1 MAIEQIKEQ
10 TKMPTFFAAKITGN
24 LGHDANVFDRTCP
37 KCKGMYYSLMTP
49 ACPKCGAQLTYM
61 TTGKGKPM
69 SITECSFYPIF
80 GEETEKRW
88 EADTAKRKGGMGI
101 TWRFKIFNYAD
112 KNGVLADHPMS
123 MLLKKGATIE
133 LRVYNHPPF
142 ATEYVSTKFAGKKMV
157 EMMFVVYPNY
167 GDSVKV
173 IKQSAVAT
181 KVDAQGNAVP
191 PTLTPTAAPVANAEL
206 VAAITAQVIASLSGK
221 MAAPVVVPAPQ
232 VVTPSQPKT
241 AVAASAEEDI
251 DEQVFSS
258 LYGDMEA
265 EAMDDFPEHAA
276 SLANV
281 DPWK

>member
-1 MAIEQIKEQ
+1 MATEQ

-49 ACPKCGAQLTYM
+49 ACPKCGGPLTYM

-80 GEETEKRW
+80 GEETEKKW

-123 MLLKKGATIE
+123 MMLKKGATIE

-142 ATEYVSTKFAGKKMV
+142 ATEYVSTKFAGRKMV

-167 GDSVKV
+167 GDSIKV
-173 IKQSAVAT
+173 IKQPAVAT

-191 PTLTPTAAPVANAEL
+191 PTLISTATPVANAEL
-206 VAAITAQVIASLSGK
+206 IAAITAQVVASLTGK
-221 MAAPVVVPAPQ
+221 AAIPVVEPAPK
-232 VVTPSQPKT
+232 VVATAQPKT

-251 DEQVFSS
+251 DEQVLGS
-258 LYGDMEA
+258 LYGDIEA
-265 EAMDDFPEHAA
+265 EAMDDFPEHTA

-281 DPWK
+281 NPWDGK

>member
-1 MAIEQIKEQ
+1 
-10 TKMPTFFAAKITGN
+10 
-24 LGHDANVFDRTCP
+24 
-37 KCKGMYYSLMTP
+37 
-49 ACPKCGAQLTYM
+49 M

-112 KNGVLADHPMS
+112 NNGVLADHPMS
-123 MLLKKGATIE
+123 MMLKKGATIE

-181 KVDAQGNAVP
+181 KVDAQGNAIT
-191 PTLTPTAAPVANAEL
+191 PTLTPAATPAANAEL
-206 VAAITAQVIASLSGK
+206 IAAITAQVLATLGAK
-221 MAAPVVVPAPQ
+221 AAADSAEVCRGIEGAIKADTTKRQPTVPAP
-232 VVTPSQPKT
+232 K
-241 AVAASAEEDI
+241 VAAAATTEEDI

-265 EAMDDFPEHAA
+265 EAMDDFPEHTA